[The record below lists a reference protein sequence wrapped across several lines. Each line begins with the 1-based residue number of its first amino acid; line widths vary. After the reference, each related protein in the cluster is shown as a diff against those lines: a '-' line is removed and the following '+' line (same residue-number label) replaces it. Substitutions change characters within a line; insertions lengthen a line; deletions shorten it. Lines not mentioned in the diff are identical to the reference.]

1 LEEYTD
7 SERWNCF
14 YSPEEWQEMKDGVL
28 NLLAVLETGEI
39 DARDACIRG
48 LDRLYGERQ
57 KKLRVYV
64 LLLFCVSRLLLCLF
78 VMAIMMHD
86 DYSYYLWVCGCGCL
100 LVVICVGVCVWR
112 VGCDES
118 RQQSN
123 DNNSPLLAYPPYSSL

>member
-1 LEEYTD
+1 MATRIGTKRTKQCQFRPDHELDHIQFTLPLEEYTD

-64 LLLFCVSRLLLCLF
+64 LLLVSSFAFFVCL
-78 VMAIMMHD
+78 
-86 DYSYYLWVCGCGCL
+86 
-100 LVVICVGVCVWR
+100 
-112 VGCDES
+112 
-118 RQQSN
+118 
-123 DNNSPLLAYPPYSSL
+123 